1 MQPKKHIDDNLA
13 DLYVISLLPEGVK
26 ISIKN
31 GRIIHEKPKSGDG
44 FMATLSNAMHA
55 MRRWLNSDN
64 RTSGINEIY
73 SIVQQSFMNVQELI
87 DEKTQSS
94 YLDRYDRLYPNVV
107 TGIENYKRTYS
118 DDAYIVSR
126 CNVIIGN
133 IQTFLNT

>member
-31 GRIIHEKPKSGDG
+31 GRIIHEKPKGGDG
-44 FMATLSNAMHA
+44 FMSSVSNIMHG
-55 MRRWLNSDN
+55 MKRWMNSDN

-73 SIVQQSFMNVQELI
+73 TIVQRSFMNVNELLE
-87 DEKTQSS
+87 EKYQS
-94 YLDRYDRLYPNVV
+94 YLTRYDRLYPDVV

-133 IQTFLNT
+133 IQTFLVHS